1 MFNKLYFKL
10 IELYCTL
17 DYLVTATSKSYKDIG
32 EIGGSYFFNYILH
45 DKFHKVYV
53 TLRHFDVVE
62 LEIMQEVPF
71 CMETIVKL
79 NATLFSNHVE
89 EFKLEDAQVVRE
101 HLDAIKEQLVDV
113 HKAVTQQII
122 IEQTDEHRIKQIE
135 KKLKNL

>member
-32 EIGGSYFFNYILH
+32 EISGSYFFNYILH

-62 LEIMQEVPF
+62 LEIMQEV
-71 CMETIVKL
+71 
-79 NATLFSNHVE
+79 LFVW
-89 EFKLEDAQVVRE
+89 RP
-101 HLDAIKEQLVDV
+101 
-113 HKAVTQQII
+113 
-122 IEQTDEHRIKQIE
+122 
-135 KKLKNL
+135 